1 MVFSCE
7 SRNVRSWLELDE
19 RCGREDGCFEGQLE
33 LSYQR
38 RPPESGFVRR
48 KGPNII
54 LCVDAGFWSS
64 R

>member
-1 MVFSCE
+1 MSDRDLNLKWDV
-7 SRNVRSWLELDE
+7 
-19 RCGREDGCFEGQLE
+19 GGEDGCFGEQLKGI
-33 LSYQR
+33 YQR

-54 LCVDAGFWSS
+54 LCVDVGSWSS